1 MKARKI
7 FYLVA
12 FLMCSTLV
20 FAAASPKR
28 ITVSEDELSFS
39 ANEDYT
45 EVTIRKFTG
54 DINKY
59 ADAIMVIPA
68 EIQGVPVTVI
78 GEYAFD
84 NNYLEWDYDEVG
96 KTIKEL
102 VIPESVKYIRNHAFS
117 RMDFECINLPS
128 GLKFLGNSAF
138 ADNSKLKSFTLK
150 PSSATYGSNIFEGCK
165 ALEKLVIEE
174 GVTQIGINMFTKCG
188 IKSLTIPKSLKIIP
202 PGAFSACPLEELKL
216 QEGLEKIYFSAFASN
231 EYSGAFTTEE
241 EYWGYYESYDEDY
254 YSLEKEIK
262 STEESSKAYFNT
274 STGEYIFSYNGLEYI
289 PHDRYHENYYTSQD
303 NSIVHLK
310 KLTFPK
316 SLKYISV
323 SAFSNCIIDEIEI
336 PEGAVYYSEID
347 GSLYDIIDERSCEK
361 SFAYQKKLKGIKI
374 IDYIAEKQRLAYEAE
389 EKRLEEERLAKEE
402 AERIRLEEEKKA
414 YEERVTKA
422 LPAYL
427 NKLSELR
434 YITQLSTGAAVVLVQ
449 FRTDRNGFIKE
460 PAFVDNNGKTIDIT
474 LEDLTKRMNSN
485 SLSGQTYFESKDP
498 ICIYR
503 YANSEEKDFYLEE
516 LRKAAFKKG
525 SLHTN
530 LYNKDYKYMDG
541 TYFEVKDGRVI
552 IYDID
557 KDTFGAKSGLMKKD
571 LVKSIT
577 LIDKSGSK
585 QNLSY
590 QDLNSVPGNTQLIFT
605 VERGKGKKAQ
615 TLEIS
620 IQVEWNVQEL
630 QKLNL
635 MTL

>member
-45 EVTIRKFTG
+45 EVTIKKFTG

-59 ADAIMVIPA
+59 ADAVMVIPA

-78 GEYAFD
+78 DRYAFD
-84 NNYLEWDYDEVG
+84 NNYLEWDYDEVR

-202 PGAFSACPLEELKL
+202 PGAFSACPLEELIL
-216 QEGLEKIYFSAFASN
+216 QEGLEEIYFSAFASN

-274 STGEYIFSYNGLEYI
+274 STGEYIFSYNGLEYR
-289 PHDRYHENYYTSQD
+289 PHERYSENYYTSQD
-303 NSIVHLK
+303 NPIVHLK

-361 SFAYQKKLKGIKI
+361 SFAYQKKLKGTKI
-374 IDYIAEKQRLAYEAE
+374 INYIAEKQRLAKEAE

-498 ICIYR
+498 VCIYR
-503 YANSEEKDFYLEE
+503 YASSEEKDFYLEE

-530 LYNKDYKYMDG
+530 LYNKDYKYMYG

-557 KDTFGAKSGLMKKD
+557 KDTFGANSGLMKKD
-571 LVKSIT
+571 IVKSIT

-615 TLEIS
+615 TLDIS

>member
-7 FYLVA
+7 FCLVA

-45 EVTIRKFTG
+45 EVTIKKFTG

-59 ADAIMVIPA
+59 VDAVMVIPA

-78 GEYAFD
+78 DRYAFD
-84 NNYLEWDYDEVG
+84 NNYLEWDYDEVR

-102 VIPESVKYIRNHAFS
+102 VIPESVKYIRSNAFS

-128 GLKFLGNSAF
+128 GLKFLGDSAF
-138 ADNSKLKSFTLK
+138 AENSKLKSFTLK
-150 PSSATYGSNIFEGCK
+150 PSSATYGNNIFEGCK

-216 QEGLEKIYFSAFASN
+216 QEGLEEIYFSAFASN

-241 EYWGYYESYDEDY
+241 EHWGYYESYDEDY

-274 STGEYIFSYNGLEYI
+274 STGEYIFSYNGLEYR
-289 PHDRYHENYYTSQD
+289 PHERRENYYTSQD
-303 NSIVHLK
+303 NPIVHLK

-361 SFAYQKKLKGIKI
+361 SFAYQKKLKGTKI
-374 IDYIAEKQRLAYEAE
+374 INYIAEKQRLAKEAE

-414 YEERVTKA
+414 YEERVKKA

-434 YITQLSTGAAVVLVQ
+434 YITQLSTKQTVVLVQ

-498 ICIYR
+498 VCIYR
-503 YANSEEKDFYLEE
+503 YASSEEKDFYLEE

-530 LYNKDYKYMDG
+530 LYNKGYKYMDG

-615 TLEIS
+615 TLDIS

>member
-12 FLMCSTLV
+12 FLMCSPLV

-78 GEYAFD
+78 DRYAFD

-102 VIPESVKYIRNHAFS
+102 VIPESVKYIRSNAFS

-138 ADNSKLKSFTLK
+138 AENSKLKSFTLK
-150 PSSATYGSNIFEGCK
+150 PSSATYGSNIFGGCK

-174 GVTQIGINMFTKCG
+174 GVTQIGINMFTECG

-202 PGAFSACPLEELKL
+202 PGAFLACPLEELKL
-216 QEGLEKIYFSAFASN
+216 QEGLEEISFLAFASN

-241 EYWGYYESYDEDY
+241 EHWGYYESYDEDY

-262 STEESSKAYFNT
+262 SVEGSGKAYFDT
-274 STGEYIFSYNGLEYI
+274 STGEYIFSYNGLKYI
-289 PHDRYHENYYTSQD
+289 LHDRYHENHYTSQD

-374 IDYIAEKQRLAYEAE
+374 INYIAEKQRLAKEAE

-434 YITQLSTGAAVVLVQ
+434 YITQLSTKETVTLVQ

-474 LEDLTKRMNSN
+474 LEDLLNRMNSN
-485 SLSGQTYFESKDP
+485 PSSGQTYFESKDP
-498 ICIYR
+498 VCIYR

-571 LVKSIT
+571 IVKSIT

-615 TLEIS
+615 TLDIS

>member
-1 MKARKI
+1 M
-7 FYLVA
+7 
-12 FLMCSTLV
+12 
-20 FAAASPKR
+20 
-28 ITVSEDELSFS
+28 
-39 ANEDYT
+39 
-45 EVTIRKFTG
+45 
-54 DINKY
+54 
-59 ADAIMVIPA
+59 
-68 EIQGVPVTVI
+68 
-78 GEYAFD
+78 
-84 NNYLEWDYDEVG
+84 
-96 KTIKEL
+96 
-102 VIPESVKYIRNHAFS
+102 
-117 RMDFECINLPS
+117 
-128 GLKFLGNSAF
+128 
-138 ADNSKLKSFTLK
+138 
-150 PSSATYGSNIFEGCK
+150 
-165 ALEKLVIEE
+165 
-174 GVTQIGINMFTKCG
+174 
-188 IKSLTIPKSLKIIP
+188 
-202 PGAFSACPLEELKL
+202 
-216 QEGLEKIYFSAFASN
+216 
-231 EYSGAFTTEE
+231 
-241 EYWGYYESYDEDY
+241 
-254 YSLEKEIK
+254 
-262 STEESSKAYFNT
+262 
-274 STGEYIFSYNGLEYI
+274 
-289 PHDRYHENYYTSQD
+289 
-303 NSIVHLK
+303 
-310 KLTFPK
+310 TFPK

-336 PEGAVYYSEID
+336 PEGAVYYSDID

-374 IDYIAEKQRLAYEAE
+374 IDYIAEERRLAKEAE
-389 EKRLEEERLAKEE
+389 EKRLEADRLAKEEAERIRLE

-474 LEDLTKRMNSN
+474 LEDFTKRMNSN

-498 ICIYR
+498 VCIYR
-503 YANSEEKDFYLEE
+503 YASSEEKDFYLEE

-571 LVKSIT
+571 IVKSIT

-615 TLEIS
+615 TLDIS

-630 QKLNL
+630 QILNL

>member
-78 GEYAFD
+78 DEYAFD
-84 NNYLEWDYDEVG
+84 NNYLEWHYGEVR

-128 GLKFLGNSAF
+128 GLKFLGNYAF

-150 PSSATYGSNIFEGCK
+150 PSSATYGFDIFEGCK

-174 GVTQIGINMFTKCG
+174 GVTQIGISMFTKCG

-202 PGAFSACPLEELKL
+202 PGAFSACPLEELIL
-216 QEGLEKIYFSAFASN
+216 QEGLEEIYFSAFASN
-231 EYSGAFTTEE
+231 EFSFTTRAEFFRD
-241 EYWGYYESYDEDY
+241 YEPYEDY
-254 YSLEKEIK
+254 YSLELK
-262 STEESSKAYFNT
+262 SGKAYFNA
-274 STGEYIFSYNGLEYI
+274 STGEYIFSYNGLVYI
-289 PHDRYHENYYTSQD
+289 PHNRPRDRYDENYFTSQD

-374 IDYIAEKQRLAYEAE
+374 IDYIAEEERLAKEA
-389 EKRLEEERLAKEE
+389 EEERLAKEE
-402 AERIRLEEEKKA
+402 EERIRLEEERIRLEEEKKA

-427 NKLSELR
+427 NKLSESR
-434 YITQLSTGAAVVLVQ
+434 YITQLSTKETVVLVQ
-449 FRTDRNGFIKE
+449 FRTDRNGFIKD
-460 PAFVDNNGKTIDIT
+460 PLFVDNNGTIDIT
-474 LEDLTKRMNSN
+474 LENLTKRMNSN

-503 YANSEEKDFYLEE
+503 YASSEEKDFYLEE

-585 QNLSY
+585 QILSY

-615 TLEIS
+615 TLDIS

>member
-12 FLMCSTLV
+12 FLMCSTSTLV

-78 GEYAFD
+78 DEYAFD
-84 NNYLEWDYDEVG
+84 NNYLEWHYDEVR

-150 PSSATYGSNIFEGCK
+150 PSSATYGFDIFEGCK

-202 PGAFSACPLEELKL
+202 PGAFSACPLEELIL
-216 QEGLEKIYFSAFASN
+216 QEGLEEINFFAFSSN
-231 EYSGAFTTEE
+231 EYSVNFTK
-241 EYWGYYESYDEDY
+241 EYEYRNCYESYDEDY

-262 STEESSKAYFNT
+262 STEESSKDYFNT
-274 STGEYIFSYNGLEYI
+274 S
-289 PHDRYHENYYTSQD
+289 YHENYYTSQD

-336 PEGAVYYSEID
+336 PEGAVYYSDID

-374 IDYIAEKQRLAYEAE
+374 IDYIAEERRLAKEAE
-389 EKRLEEERLAKEE
+389 EKRLEEERLAKEEAERIRLE

-474 LEDLTKRMNSN
+474 LEDFTKRMNSN
-485 SLSGQTYFESKDP
+485 SLSCQTYFEIKDP
-498 ICIYR
+498 VCIYR
-503 YANSEEKDFYLEE
+503 YASSEEKDFYLEE

-571 LVKSIT
+571 IVKSIT

-615 TLEIS
+615 TLDIS

-630 QKLNL
+630 QILNL